1 MRDNA
6 QQFLVL
12 FGQRPDNRRL
22 DALLLD
28 PMPVV
33 EAEIDLALPQEQAF
47 ALTQDYYVRLEWDPF
62 LKDMRFLDGAQE
74 AAVGV
79 KVWVKAWTGL
89 TMTVEYI
96 SLKPPSV
103 VAMQMLEGPWFFEK
117 FAGTWRFRPLEA
129 ERSQV
134 IFRYSF
140 TTRWPRLRPLLDPII
155 TKLFSHDIRARLQG
169 LKRAAEETDIIARV
183 GEPSTCA

>member
-1 MRDNA
+1 
-6 QQFLVL
+6 
-12 FGQRPDNRRL
+12 
-22 DALLLD
+22 
-28 PMPVV
+28 MPIV
-33 EAEIDLALPQEQAF
+33 ESDIDINLPQELAF

-62 LKDMRFLDGAQE
+62 LRDMRFLDGAQE

-103 VAMQMLEGPWFFEK
+103 VAMQMLKGPWFFEK
-117 FAGTWRFRPLEA
+117 FAGTWRFRHLGP

-140 TTRWPRLRPLLDPII
+140 ATRWPALRPLLDPII
-155 TKLFSHDIRARLQG
+155 TMVFRRDIQLRLAG
-169 LKRAAEETDIIARV
+169 LKRAAEKTDIVERIGKPV
-183 GEPSTCA
+183 LCA